1 MELIAAVEKEDSE
14 THQKNE
20 IEEMLGK
27 DALVAQELQ
36 DIESAEYEERLPA
49 SSAAEQRPL
58 EAQSRGSMHIHKKAP
73 EPAPTEAHVHEK
85 TESETH
91 RKNEI
96 EKMLREDALV
106 AQALQDIER
115 AEYEERRA
123 AACTPRKKRRK
134 RNKTKAAQST

>member
-91 RKNEI
+91 QKNEI
-96 EKMLREDALV
+96 AEMLREDAFV
-106 AQALQDIER
+106 AQALQEIEVSEYQERLAAVR
-115 AEYEERRA
+115 A
-123 AACTPRKKRRK
+123 PRKTRRV
-134 RNKTKAAQST
+134 RNKTRAAKST